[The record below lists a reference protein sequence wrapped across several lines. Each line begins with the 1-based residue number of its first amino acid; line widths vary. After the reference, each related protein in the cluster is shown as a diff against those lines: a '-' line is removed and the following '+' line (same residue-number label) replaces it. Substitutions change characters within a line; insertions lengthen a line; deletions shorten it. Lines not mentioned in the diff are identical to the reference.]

1 MSEKRSLKVEP
12 VQELIDIPSTNR
24 LRGKMLSQQGLPGRN
39 DLTGTEVT
47 NSDLGTIC
55 TMQTRQDVRNT
66 RAIHHEVSNDNT
78 PLPEPVA
85 DQQLNNMHRLYVQR
99 ELTRSD

>member
-12 VQELIDIPSTNR
+12 VQELIDRPSTNR

-39 DLTGTEVT
+39 EFTATEIT

-55 TMQTRQDVRNT
+55 TMQTQ
-66 RAIHHEVSNDNT
+66 
-78 PLPEPVA
+78 
-85 DQQLNNMHRLYVQR
+85 
-99 ELTRSD
+99 